1 MQYRLEGGGLQH
13 NQAVQRKQEIAMQ
26 IGMGGGGG
34 RWLLDGGQQRHS
46 TANEEVAMQTGGC
59 NASGECNSTR
69 WCDAISE
76 GTAMQTQGALAIGRR
91 GCMQWRVRLKCR

>member
-34 RWLLDGGQQRHS
+34 EMVARWR
-46 TANEEVAMQTGGC
+46 TT
-59 NASGECNSTR
+59 T
-69 WCDAISE
+69 
-76 GTAMQTQGALAIGRR
+76 TQH
-91 GCMQWRVRLKCR
+91 CK